1 MTLSD
6 DQHIAELVLDNLR
19 LQEEVKQLR
28 QKLSKLTAADNG
40 VATSAPAQS
49 HNGQHSSS
57 LPTSNGPAPP
67 AWEGVQHSL
76 SKGQVERYSRQ
87 ILLHSFGVQGESQC

>member
-1 MTLSD
+1 MTLSE
-6 DQHIAELVLDNLR
+6 DQHIAELIHYNLR

-28 QKLSKLTAADNG
+28 QKLSKLTAAENG
-40 VATSAPAQS
+40 VAASAQS

-57 LPTSNGPAPP
+57 SPNSDGPAHP

-87 ILLHSFGVQGESQC
+87 ILLHSFGVQGISHP